1 MTGVLRYTDGTAS
14 ILAAFILCFMLSG
27 LAAES
32 LHAQSSFRLK
42 RTKKETIPI
51 TAQVYAGYNG
61 MSDPA
66 NTLQD
71 FYEGSRLT
79 SLGGLAVGVQAMIEL
94 DTLLT
99 RVWLGADVS
108 YYRMAKRWLA
118 DDPEVVY
125 PGEDIRVDA
134 VERLWG
140 VGGHLIVGLGPI
152 WRITIEGGPGFQ
164 YHDPRIDSDL
174 RIEGNIYESRF
185 VPTAL
190 LSFGFQL
197 LSYDHGSIDAK
208 FRSIWGFGDYG
219 SYQLQSLLGFTF
231 NF

>member
-1 MTGVLRYTDGTAS
+1 MKAISISVMAPLIMLLFVGITAD
-14 ILAAFILCFMLSG
+14 
-27 LAAES
+27 S
-32 LHAQSSFRLK
+32 LHAQSGFRLK
-42 RTKKETIPI
+42 RTKKESIPI
-51 TAQVYAGYNG
+51 SAQVYAGYNG

-66 NTLQD
+66 NKLQD
-71 FYEGSRLT
+71 LYEGSRLT

-99 RVWLGADVS
+99 QVWLGADVS

-140 VGGHLIVGLGPI
+140 AGANLIVGIGPI
-152 WRITIEGGPGFQ
+152 WRFTIKGGPGFQ
-164 YHDPRIDSDL
+164 YHIPSIDSEL
-174 RIEGNIYESRF
+174 QIEGNIYESRF
-185 VPTAL
+185 IPTAL
-190 LSFGFQL
+190 ASFEFQL
-197 LSYDHGSIDAK
+197 LTYDHGSIDTK
-208 FRSIWGFGDYG
+208 FRGIWGFGDYG
-219 SYQLQSLLGFTF
+219 SFQFQSLIGFTF